1 MTEEIEIDPVTG
13 REQKKIRWR
22 DGEVTGTHLHG
33 YWNPPYSFEETVARL
48 ITVSGQKP
56 VVNGYKTSFDF
67 HGTYEGRVFTLYDY
81 KGDYRIHI
89 GARSAIDL
97 EELTQVL
104 DEEIADAEPTPYE
117 VSTDYQGPEILDDG
131 TVNPDFISHQWP

>member
-13 REQKKIRWR
+13 RERKEIKWR
-22 DGEVTGTHLHG
+22 VGETNGTHLQG
-33 YWNPPYSFEETVARL
+33 YWNSPYTFVETVARL

-56 VVNGYKTSFDF
+56 VVDGYKCTVDF
-67 HGTYEGRVFTLYDY
+67 HGTYQGQVFTLYDY
-81 KGDYRIHI
+81 KGDYCFHI

-97 EELTQVL
+97 EELTKVL

-117 VSTDYQGPEILDDG
+117 ASSDYQGPEIEEDG